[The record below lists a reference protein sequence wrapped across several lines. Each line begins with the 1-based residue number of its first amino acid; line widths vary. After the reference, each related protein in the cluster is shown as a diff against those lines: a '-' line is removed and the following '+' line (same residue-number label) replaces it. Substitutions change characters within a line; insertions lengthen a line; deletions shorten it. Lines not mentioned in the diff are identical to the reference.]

1 MSDTALC
8 MCNIFCAEIML
19 THDLEDFALWQD
31 RSPSG
36 CHLLQDIKCTSRNHN
51 CFLFCYK
58 LIFFRFLI
66 ILIYSSLFQVA
77 QEYFNFDVFWVHMES
92 NELTILVF
100 LDNAHEV
107 KNINFILLTNGKYI
121 SLKILSVKWF
131 SLFQIK

>member
-1 MSDTALC
+1 M
-8 MCNIFCAEIML
+8 
-19 THDLEDFALWQD
+19 
-31 RSPSG
+31 
-36 CHLLQDIKCTSRNHN
+36 
-51 CFLFCYK
+51 
-58 LIFFRFLI
+58 
-66 ILIYSSLFQVA
+66 A